1 MLETVGRLPSFGSWR
16 RQIPRL
22 EVEASTTVKCVLED
36 NGPAVSC
43 VIGAAFGRFS
53 SRLRAVWISLTAY
66 RIKTQQAA
74 GIWENTDGFALSP
87 QNVPL

>member
-1 MLETVGRLPSFGSWR
+1 MIRSVLVGASLCRFATVTMANLR
-16 RQIPRL
+16 
-22 EVEASTTVKCVLED
+22 ED
-36 NGPAVSC
+36 H
-43 VIGAAFGRFS
+43 GAAFGRFS

-74 GIWENTDGFALSP
+74 GILENTDGFALSP